1 MVHYRGDAHLGPE
14 TRRSAESASPATFGR
29 LRHLLFVPPC
39 SAHVGTRRN
48 QRSTPLR
55 GGVRDWTAVR
65 VPAWARGST
74 NLFPIA
80 STLSETYSVLRF
92 DFEGSGKSPL
102 CSEGL
107 SVGKFVEDVK
117 TVLASSGFEGT
128 RAIIYGQ
135 SLGAAVSILLRLV
148 MQYQILKH
156 LGCASFRR
164 HISGARSKFNPVL
177 SRGRKTGQP
186 GSAGAVP
193 RNGQNC
199 TIEGNI
205 QHGRLQ
211 LYVSMPS

>member
-1 MVHYRGDAHLGPE
+1 M
-14 TRRSAESASPATFGR
+14 SALVAINGR
-29 LRHLLFVPPC
+29 PLFVEVSGTGPPFVYL
-39 SAHVGTRRN
+39 HG
-48 QRSTPLR
+48 L
-55 GGVRDWTAVR
+55 G
-65 VPAWARGST
+65 GST